1 MTLSAALNIARSG
14 LAVASAQTA
23 IISRNVANAH
33 DPYYT
38 RKSAELSTLLG
49 GGAAVVGYS
58 RVSDRSLL
66 DKLLDASGSAAA
78 KQALLGG
85 LESLNATV
93 GDPSDEMSPAAMLG
107 KFYAALQLY
116 ESGPNDLLRARDA
129 ARAAADLATT
139 LNSATATV
147 QGVRQ
152 DADAEMSASV
162 DRINS
167 LLAQFKIANDAVVK
181 GHGTAADITEYLD
194 QRDKIL
200 RQLSEEIGIRTVTGP
215 QNDISIY
222 TDSGVTLFE
231 TDARTVSFE
240 RTVSYSA
247 GTVGKAVF
255 VDGVAVTGASAGMAV
270 RSGKLVGLS
279 QLRDTIAVTYQAQL
293 DEIARGLIEAF
304 GESDQ
309 SAPPSL
315 PDATGLFVYSGSPAV
330 PPSGTVIAGLAGDI
344 RINPLADPAHGGN
357 PSLIRDGG
365 FAGAA
370 YVYNGSG
377 AAGFSDRIAQLV
389 DALDASRNFDPASRL
404 QGSATLASF
413 SSSSAGWLQASR
425 RTASEAADYQ
435 SALATRATDALQ
447 RKTGVN
453 IDEEMTIMLDLEKAY
468 QASSKLI
475 TVIDSMFGALLNAV

>member
-1 MTLSAALNIARSG
+1 MSLSAALNIARSG
-14 LAVASAQTA
+14 LAAASGQTA
-23 IISRNVANAH
+23 IVSRNIANAH

-38 RKSAELSTLLG
+38 RKTAELSTLLG
-49 GGAAVVGYS
+49 GGAAIVGYS
-58 RVSDRSLL
+58 RAQDKSLL

-78 KQALLGG
+78 KQALLDG

-93 GDPSDEMSPAAMLG
+93 GDPDSEISPAAMLG
-107 KFYAALQLY
+107 KFYGALQLY
-116 ESGPNDLLRARDA
+116 ESGPGDLLRAQDA
-129 ARAAADLATT
+129 ARAASDLATT

-147 QGVRQ
+147 QSVRQ
-152 DADAEMSASV
+152 DADAGMASSV

-167 LLAQFKIANDAVVK
+167 LLAQFKIANDGVVK

-200 RQLSEEIGIRTVTGP
+200 RQLSEELGVRTVTGP
-215 QNDISIY
+215 HNDVAIY

-231 TDARTVSFE
+231 TNARTVSFE

-247 GTVGKAVF
+247 GTAGNAVF
-255 VDGVAVTGASAGMAV
+255 IDGVPVTGASAGMPV
-270 RSGKLVGLS
+270 RSGRLVGLS
-279 QLRDTIAVTYQAQL
+279 QLRDNVAVTYQNQL

-304 GESDQ
+304 AESDQ
-309 SAPPSL
+309 STAPSL
-315 PDATGLFVYSGSPAV
+315 PDATGLFIYSGSPAI
-330 PPSGTVIAGLAGDI
+330 PTTGTIIPGLAGDI
-344 RINPLADPAHGGN
+344 RINPLADPTQGGN
-357 PSLIRDGG
+357 PSLVRDGG
-365 FAGAA
+365 FNGAA
-370 YVYNGSG
+370 YVYNSTG

-389 DALDASRNFDPASRL
+389 DALDASRNFDPTSGL

-413 SSSSAGWLQASR
+413 SSSSVGWLQASR
-425 RTASEAADYQ
+425 QTASNSADYH
-435 SALATRATDALQ
+435 SALATRAADALQ

>member
-1 MTLSAALNIARSG
+1 MTLSTALNIARSG
-14 LAVASAQTA
+14 LAVASGQTA
-23 IISRNVANAH
+23 VISRNVANAH
-33 DPYYT
+33 DPYYA
-38 RKSAELSTLLG
+38 RKSAELSTLYG
-49 GGAAVVGYS
+49 GGSAIVGYS
-58 RVSDRSLL
+58 RAADKLLL

-93 GDPSDEMSPAAMLG
+93 GDPDSEISPAAMLG

-116 ESGPNDLLRARDA
+116 ESGPNDVLRAQEA
-129 ARAAADLATT
+129 ARAAADLAST

-162 DRINS
+162 DRING
-167 LLAQFKIANDAVVK
+167 LLAQFKLANDAVVNSN
-181 GHGTAADITEYLD
+181 GTTDVTEYLD

-215 QNDISIY
+215 RNDVSIY
-222 TDSGVTLFE
+222 TDSGITLFE
-231 TDARTVSFE
+231 TNPRTVSFE
-240 RTVSYSA
+240 RTFTYSA

-255 VDGVAVTGASAGMAV
+255 VDGVPVTGASAGMAI

-279 QLRDTIAVTYQAQL
+279 QLRDKAAVTYQTQL
-293 DEIARGLIEAF
+293 DEIARSLIEAF
-304 GESDQ
+304 AENDQ
-309 SAPPSL
+309 SATPSL
-315 PDATGLFVYSGSPAV
+315 PSATGLFVYSGSPAV
-330 PPSGTVIAGLAGDI
+330 PASGTVMPGLASEI
-344 RINPLADPAHGGN
+344 RINPLADPAQGGN
-357 PSLIRDGG
+357 PNLIRDGG

-370 YVYNGSG
+370 YVYNATG
-377 AAGFSDRIAQLV
+377 APGFSDRIAQLV
-389 DALDASRNFDPASRL
+389 DALDASRSFDPSSQL
-404 QGSATLASF
+404 QSSATLASF

-425 RTASEAADYQ
+425 QTASNAASYH
-435 SALATRATDALQ
+435 SALETRAADALQ